1 MGEATRN
8 RLLVALIV
16 VSLGVAVLAFVT
28 RGVEPEDRVA
38 ALHERLRCP
47 TCKTV
52 SIADSPAEAAAG
64 MRQIVEEQVAAGR
77 SDDEIIDYFEA
88 RYGRWVLLDPPRRG
102 PTLALWLLPVV
113 ALTVAAGLV
122 LRRIRSGTA
131 PELESLAD
139 EELDL
144 VEAAKHQRLAQR
156 SANAAESDED
166 DQP

>member
-16 VSLGVAVLAFVT
+16 ASLGVATLGFVT

-38 ALHERLRCP
+38 ALQERLRCP

-52 SIADSPAEAAAG
+52 SIADSTAEAAAG
-64 MRQIVEEQVAAGR
+64 MRQIVAEQVAAGR
-77 SDDEIIDYFEA
+77 SDGEIIDYFEA

-102 PTLALWLLPVV
+102 STLALWLLPVL

-122 LRRIRSGTA
+122 LRRIRSGPA
-131 PELESLAD
+131 PGPGSLED

-144 VEAAKHQRLAQR
+144 IEAAKHQRLAQR
-156 SANAAESDED
+156 SADAAESEED